1 MADRN
6 VQAFLRREAE
16 IGQAQAHVRNL
27 SEATHQ
33 ALWADT
39 QAKRGNTQAE
49 KARQDKRGAG
59 EMEQA
64 SREVKARRSERR
76 CGGAGN
82 CLNKHNRGSCRT
94 HDPLAARRLVFTW
107 PCGAYARSRCV
118 SAAALLSG
126 ALAVCCA
133 GAARSCCVFHEHL
146 PAAE

>member
-49 KARQDKRGAG
+49 KARQDKRVAG

-64 SREVKARRSERR
+64 SREVKARRSERLR
-76 CGGAGN
+76 M
-82 CLNKHNRGSCRT
+82 L
-94 HDPLAARRLVFTW
+94 
-107 PCGAYARSRCV
+107 Y
-118 SAAALLSG
+118 AALE
-126 ALAVCCA
+126 ARYEQELAEKGMA
-133 GAARSCCVFHEHL
+133 FIRNRD
-146 PAAE
+146 